1 MRTREDIKSE
11 LFETYE
17 KVNVAENK
25 INELEGE
32 RIYLKERIDALV
44 DELAALDVE
53 AGEDE

>member
-1 MRTREDIKSE
+1 MRTREEIKSE
-11 LFETYE
+11 LFETYD

-44 DELAALDVE
+44 DELAVLDVGE
-53 AGEDE
+53 GEDE

>member
-11 LFETYE
+11 LFETYD

-44 DELAALDVE
+44 DELAALDVGE
-53 AGEDE
+53 GEDE

>member
-11 LFETYE
+11 LFETYD

-32 RIYLKERIDALV
+32 RIYLKERIDTLI
-44 DELAALDVE
+44 DELAAWDV
-53 AGEDE
+53 GEGGDE